1 MLLFALV
8 LGLSIGLTVG
18 KKHDDTPS
26 RASPSSYPTPQEAL
40 GPIVDLG
47 YTKYQGDTYPGGIS
61 QWLGVRYA
69 QSPVGDLRFAAPLPV
84 TKHDTLQTATKV
96 IFPLIFD
103 HRIL

>member
-1 MLLFALV
+1 MLLLALV

-18 KKHDDTPS
+18 KKHSTPPV

-47 YTKYQGDTYPGGIS
+47 YTKYQGDTYPGGVS

-69 QSPVGDLRFAAPLPV
+69 QPPVGNLRFAAPLPV
-84 TKHDTLQTATKV
+84 VENDTLQTATKV
-96 IFPLIFD
+96 
-103 HRIL
+103 